1 MAQIVANTAQLLEV
15 QSGST
20 TVVLDK
26 LAATATLQRKFLFF
40 PLKPAVVPLA
50 DVDDIRLDVAVDSA
64 SRAEFYRIMVKLG
77 SGGAWV
83 LAADD
88 KPGAQ
93 EAIGALRAFMGM
105 PQA

>member
-1 MAQIVANTAQLLEV
+1 MAQIVANTPQMLEV

-20 TVVLDK
+20 KVVLDK
-26 LAATATLQRKFLFF
+26 QAATATLQRKFLFV
-40 PLKPAVVPLA
+40 PLKPAVVPLG

-64 SRAEFYRIMVKLG
+64 SRAEFYRIMLKLG

-83 LAADD
+83 LAAGD
-88 KPGAQ
+88 KADAQ
-93 EAIGALRAFMGM
+93 ETIGALRAFMGM